1 MPALDDYF
9 REHLERLSSLVDS
22 DVAEIIARV
31 PADWMSTPAREFA
44 ATLIRYNRDRLLELV
59 P

>member
-1 MPALDDYF
+1 MPTIGHYF
-9 REHLERLSSLVDS
+9 RTPLERLSSLRDS
-22 DVAEIIARV
+22 DVAEIIGRV
-31 PADWMSTPAREFA
+31 PADWMSTPAKEFA